1 MEVSLVRRRLKS
13 AIDHARQQAQ
23 QRRARVTDA
32 ERGYAAFLDNIAV
45 PVARMVQNALKAE
58 GLHFTLNTPSGML
71 RRAADKGRNDYVDI
85 LLDTSS
91 ATPQVVGR
99 ISETRGSRT
108 IESERPIQAGTP
120 PDALTENDVLEFLV
134 EALSPWF

>member
-1 MEVSLVRRRLKS
+1 MTE
-13 AIDHARQQAQ
+13 
-23 QRRARVTDA
+23 A
-32 ERGYAAFLDNIAV
+32 ERGYAAFLDHIAV

-71 RRAADKGRNDYVDI
+71 RLAADKGRDDYIEI
-85 LLDTSS
+85 LLDTSP

-108 IESERPIQAGTP
+108 NETERPIKPGTP
-120 PDALTENDVLEFLV
+120 PDALTENDVLEVLV
-134 EALSPWF
+134 EALSPWY